1 MFFNVLPYAAGY
13 SNEDAIDKYYLHN
26 TETGRSFQKVGAAGF
41 NYNDDPEEKI
51 TEVTCHY
58 YSSELDIAEEAI
70 YPAQA
75 TQSNF
80 NICFGM
86 RACYCTDGFYSETN
100 FVPNSALTADTVAP
114 PTVVENE
121 EDEDAERYDPDSVV
135 TADEEEEDSMS
146 AVVLIGIIVGCLALV
161 CIAVFMCRFLYRKK
175 KAKFDRR
182 LTMTQS

>member
-1 MFFNVLPYAAGY
+1 MFFDVLPYAAGY

-26 TETGRSFQKVGAAGF
+26 TETGRSEEKVIAAGVS
-41 NYNDDPEEKI
+41 YNGEDKA
-51 TEVTCHY
+51 EVTCHY
-58 YSSELDIAEEAI
+58 YSGELDIAEEAI

-75 TQSNF
+75 TRSNF

-100 FVPNSALTADTVAP
+100 FVPNSALTVDTVAP
-114 PTVVENE
+114 PTSVENE